1 MSDIRGTVISPHKS
15 KRIFF
20 SHSAERCTVYMDES
34 LTLHLSV
41 YVTAQAEVCH
51 EKKLKKTKHVD
62 KPLCPSVGFTAE
74 VDIFS

>member
-1 MSDIRGTVISPHKS
+1 
-15 KRIFF
+15 
-20 SHSAERCTVYMDES
+20 MDES